1 MAAAL
6 LGYFGTMVAALAG
19 LMLLLNSFLT
29 SPYMDRPRPYPR
41 PAVEIEQTV
50 AAAPASGA
58 PITQTHATNV
68 EVPDSASSRQAA
80 AEKSRHLKVAR
91 SQIRRGV
98 APRDDLARNNLA
110 RNDLARK
117 EDSAGR
123 RQDQEYSTALGY
135 AHDAQQQAA
144 TAPLFD
150 SFQPGHF

>member
-1 MAAAL
+1 MAVAL

-29 SPYMDRPRPYPR
+29 SSYMDRARPDPR
-41 PAVEIEQTV
+41 PAVEIEQTA

-58 PITQTHATNV
+58 PITQTRATNV

-80 AEKSRHLKVAR
+80 AEKSKHLKVAR
-91 SQIRRGV
+91 SQIRRDV
-98 APRDDLARNNLA
+98 APRDDLARK
-110 RNDLARK
+110 DLARK

-150 SFQPGHF
+150 SFQPRRF

>member
-50 AAAPASGA
+50 AAAPATGA
-58 PITQTHATNV
+58 PITQTRATNV
-68 EVPDSASSRQAA
+68 EVPDSASSRQAV
-80 AEKSRHLKVAR
+80 AEKSKHLKLAHA
-91 SQIRRGV
+91 QTRREV
-98 APRDDLARNNLA
+98 VQRDDLV

-123 RQDQEYSTALGY
+123 HQDQEYSMTLGY
-135 AHDAQQQAA
+135 AHEAQQQAA
-144 TAPLFD
+144 SAPLFD
-150 SFQPGHF
+150 FLQPRHF